1 VLVEVD
7 RTPLLE
13 DVFEDL
19 IEIGVEE
26 FVVVV
31 GYCTEKTIDRCG
43 EEYRGVPITDAHQ
56 REQRGLAH
64 ALLGAEPYVEE

>member
-26 FVVVV
+26 EF
-31 GYCTEKTIDRCG
+31 
-43 EEYRGVPITDAHQ
+43 
-56 REQRGLAH
+56 
-64 ALLGAEPYVEE
+64 ALLFGDNVFRANLGEVVTRLRVGGSDAA